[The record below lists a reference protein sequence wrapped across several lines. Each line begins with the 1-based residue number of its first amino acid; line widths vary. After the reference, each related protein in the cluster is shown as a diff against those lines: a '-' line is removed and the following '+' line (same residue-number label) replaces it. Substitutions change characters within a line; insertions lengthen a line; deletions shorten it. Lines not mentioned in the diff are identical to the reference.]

1 MSLTKK
7 REMTEESLAAH
18 QANGRQTQGPMTPEG
33 KANSAAA
40 NLRHAFYSQS
50 RAEVLL
56 ALGERPED
64 YLCLMESLREDLQPR
79 EGLESQLV
87 TQMGETLWGMQRA
100 QRMREGLAR
109 KHIETRLMG
118 EQMIKASQAA
128 SAIENLEPYERLQA
142 ALTRRDN
149 GPTAEQIEAFVKCCN
164 DDSSERTQEFIRLLR
179 SLNEPMEE
187 TKRKAVRRQ
196 ARKQLERLMD
206 GYESA
211 AWRFAR
217 QSERVVSP
225 ENLAALM
232 APVQSNDLLLQRM
245 EDSHLRRLWRLTN
258 TLMKVRQGGLT
269 PKDVKNEDRSGN
281 VYENKG
287 SDDKMPDKI
296 SDISAGLMPILQ
308 KKAEL

>member
-1 MSLTKK
+1 
-7 REMTEESLAAH
+7 MTEENLAAH
-18 QANGRQTQGPMTPEG
+18 QANAQKSQGPVTPEG
-33 KANSAAA
+33 KGNSAAA

-64 YLCLMESLREDLQPR
+64 YLSLMESLREDLQPC

-109 KHIETRLMG
+109 KHIETRLMV
-118 EQMIKASQAA
+118 EQVVKSSEAA
-128 SAIENLEPYERLQA
+128 KAIETLAPFERLQA
-142 ALTRRDN
+142 ALTRRGN
-149 GPTAEQIEAFVKCCN
+149 GPTAQEIAAFVKCC
-164 DDSSERTQEFIRLLR
+164 DGDSSERTQEFIRLLR
-179 SLNEPMEE
+179 SLKEPMEE
-187 TKRKAVRRQ
+187 AKRKAVRRQ
-196 ARKQLERLMD
+196 ARKQLSRLME

-217 QSERVVSP
+217 QAERVGSP

-232 APVQSNDLLLQRM
+232 APARSNDLLLQRM
-245 EDSHLRRLWRLTN
+245 EDSHLRRLCRLTD
-258 TLMKVRQGGLT
+258 TLMKVRQGGLA
-269 PKDVKNEDRSGN
+269 PKNMKNEDRSGN
-281 VYENKG
+281 VDENKG
-287 SDDKMPDKI
+287 SDDKMPDEK
-296 SDISAGLMPILQ
+296 SDTSAGLMPILQ

>member
-1 MSLTKK
+1 MSLTKE

-18 QANGRQTQGPMTPEG
+18 QANGRQSQGPVTPEG
-33 KANSAAA
+33 KAHSAAA

-56 ALGERPED
+56 ALGEQPED
-64 YLCLMESLREDLQPR
+64 YLSLMESLCEDLQPR

-109 KHIETRLMG
+109 KRIESRAMG
-118 EQMIKASQAA
+118 EQVITTTHAA
-128 SAIENLEPYERLQA
+128 KAIENVEPFERLQA
-142 ALTRRDN
+142 ALARRDD
-149 GPTAEQIEAFVKCCN
+149 GPTAEEIEAFVKCRKG
-164 DDSSERTQEFIRLLR
+164 DSSERTQEFIRLLR
-179 SLNEPMEE
+179 SLKNPMEE
-187 TKRKAVRRQ
+187 ADRKAVRRQ
-196 ARKQLERLMD
+196 VRAELGRLIETYQSVAMHL
-206 GYESA
+206 
-211 AWRFAR
+211 AR
-217 QSERVVSP
+217 QSERVQSP

-232 APVQSNDLLLQRM
+232 APVDSNSLLLQRM

-258 TLMKVRQGGLT
+258 TLMKVRKGGLT
-269 PKDVKNEDRSGN
+269 RKDVKNEGRSGN

-287 SDDKMPDKI
+287 SHDNLSEDN